1 MKGVRATPG
10 RAFDRARADESNHQL
25 LFRCSFMMRATFF
38 AIGLFVALWGGA
50 FLVID
55 KLVLASDE
63 APVQA
68 GFRGLFGGTA
78 AAARK
83 TGARHSVVGQ
93 IGGQTGQGIAAD
105 EAANGTV
112 HEGRPGPRYRAA

>member
-1 MKGVRATPG
+1 
-10 RAFDRARADESNHQL
+10 
-25 LFRCSFMMRATFF
+25 MMRATFF
-38 AIGLFVALWGGA
+38 AIGLFIALWGGA

-78 AAARK
+78 AAKKKVLDPPPWA
-83 TGARHSVVGQ
+83 AFSMMSV
-93 IGGQTGQGIAAD
+93 
-105 EAANGTV
+105 GTV
-112 HEGRPGPRYRAA
+112 TMLYAVALPKKPG